1 MLTDRNEIGLT
12 GLPVVGA
19 FQTVANYSVA
29 NDARRGWKEEVDAVR
44 RALAS
49 RDIDEVRRLAKK
61 WNATLVIVPWP
72 EPDALYRDQYFS
84 ILRVS

>member
-1 MLTDRNEIGLT
+1 LA
-12 GLPVVGA
+12 GLPVIGA
-19 FQTVANYSVA
+19 FQTVALLTVTDS
-29 NDARRGWKEEVDAVR
+29 RRQVWKEAVDAVR
-44 RALAS
+44 EALAS
-49 RDIDEVRRLAKK
+49 RDIDEVRRVARK